1 MSSGNVTLM
10 SYVLLRD
17 RITTKLFI
25 DCAQMLNNRGI
36 VRPSA
41 APLLVLPGKKRSRGK
56 HGGLLGK
63 FIHMWEKPKCRL
75 SMKHLCVCAVHQEE
89 QIH

>member
-25 DCAQMLNNRGI
+25 DCAQMLNKRSI

-41 APLLVLPGKKRSRGK
+41 APLLVLPEKKEAGANME
-56 HGGLLGK
+56 GFGVN
-63 FIHMWEKPKCRL
+63 L
-75 SMKHLCVCAVHQEE
+75 STCGRNQSTDFP
-89 QIH
+89 